1 MRGLLSIVAVLI
13 LAAGGWF
20 GYQYWNRDGGDAET
34 AAEPASSST
43 SVSTSGSATTGETPK
58 ASTDGSTTPRQQA
71 ALGDTAP
78 SVGTAPADTAAPAAG
93 IAPSFD
99 VVRINRSCTG
109 VVAGRAAPQAVVTV
123 LVGDVAVGRVTA
135 DGRGEWVLVVDQP
148 LPAGSQE
155 LTLSA
160 AQPNGTALGAR
171 ENVVLVVPDCSL
183 PDADRGPT
191 IAILT
196 PNASPTEQQRG
207 STLLQGPT
215 DGADDEG
222 LQVGAID
229 YDDGGNV
236 ALSGRAAPNAR
247 VQAYVNNRFVGV
259 GKADAEGNWQVVPD
273 EPVAPGV
280 HKLRV
285 DQVDDEGKVQS
296 RIQLPFSRAEAA
308 ELVLTDGRVVVQ
320 PGNSLWR
327 IARRTYGEGLQYAV
341 IYEANRD
348 RIVDPDLIYPGQVF
362 VLPETE

>member
-1 MRGLLSIVAVLI
+1 MRGLLALVAILI
-13 LAAGGWF
+13 LGAGGWF
-20 GYQYWNRDGGDAET
+20 GYQYWDRDGDNPET
-34 AAEPASSST
+34 AAEPTPPSASDR
-43 SVSTSGSATTGETPK
+43 
-58 ASTDGSTTPRQQA
+58 ASTAATDADAPAPPGQQA
-71 ALGDTAP
+71 ARTDAAP
-78 SVGTAPADTAAPAAG
+78 SSEADRAAPGAPATG

-109 VVAGRAAPQAVVTV
+109 VVAGRAAPRAEVTV
-123 LVGDVAVGRVTA
+123 FAGDVAVGRVTA
-135 DGRGEWVLVVDQP
+135 DGRGEWVLIVEQP

-155 LTLSA
+155 LSLSA
-160 AQPNGTALGAR
+160 VHAGGAALGAR

-183 PDADRGPT
+183 PDEDRGPA

-196 PNASPTEQQRG
+196 PNAGPSEQQRG
-207 STLLQGPT
+207 STLLQGPAG
-215 DGADDEG
+215 GAEADG

-236 ALSGRAAPNAR
+236 ALSGRAAPNTR

-259 GKADAEGNWQVVPD
+259 GQADAEGNWQVVPE

-280 HKLRV
+280 HSLRI

-296 RIQLPFSRAEAA
+296 RVQLPFSRAEAQDLA
-308 ELVLTDGRVVVQ
+308 LTEGRVVVQ

-327 IARRTYGEGLQYAV
+327 IARRTYGEGLRYAV

-348 RIVDPDLIYPGQVF
+348 RIADPDLIYPGQVF
-362 VLPETE
+362 VLPDRE